1 MAIQNRIG
9 FVCGYFLAKATRQRE
24 AAART
29 AAIEVATQ
37 NSVLAPR
44 LSI

>member
-24 AAART
+24 AAAVWAT
-29 AAIEVATQ
+29 ITGVVFAALIRRR
-37 NSVLAPR
+37 PR
-44 LSI
+44 N